1 VHLRK
6 VLLVAKRDY
15 LAAVMRKAFIIGLV
29 AAPLLF
35 GGGFFVIALMRVTQG
50 TTARHVAIVDHTGIV
65 TDSIIAAAH
74 ARAEE
79 DRTTLP
85 AGASPLLD
93 NNFVFETV
101 PPDLK
106 GREGQR
112 VALSDRVRHHE
123 LFAFVE
129 IGRDAVNPPKDLT
142 TRSDKPK
149 IPAGLITYYSD
160 SQSAPARFWI
170 SGVVDE
176 GIRRVRLQRLGVDA
190 GRFEDLMRAVPM
202 ETMSLVSR
210 GQQSAGPSRN
220 TAAAFAVPFALMFLM
235 MMIAMMGSAPMLTAV
250 AEDKMQRVFEMLLAS
265 AKPFELIAG
274 KVVASV
280 GVSLTSSVF
289 YIVGGL
295 FVLQGMALMGIAPF
309 ELLPWFFIYL
319 ICEVVI
325 LSSLGAALGSACGTP
340 NDAQQYVFLVV
351 LPVIAPVFFIGPLM
365 EQPNGVMATVASLIP
380 PFTPLIMMMRQAMP
394 GGVPAWEP
402 WAGLLIVLVWTLLS
416 TFAAARIFR
425 VGILM
430 QGRAPKLPEMVR
442 WALRG

>member
-1 VHLRK
+1 MHLRK
-6 VLLVAKRDY
+6 ILLVAKRDY
-15 LAAVMRKAFIIGLV
+15 QAAVMRKAFIIGLV

-35 GGGFFVIALMRVTQG
+35 GGGFFVIAIMRVTQS
-50 TTARHVAIVDHTGIV
+50 TSARHVAIVDRTGAV
-65 TDSIIAAAH
+65 ADSILAAAR
-74 ARAEE
+74 ARADQ
-79 DRTTLP
+79 DRRDLP
-85 AGASPLLD
+85 AATPILD
-93 NNFVFETV
+93 NNFTFETV
-101 PPDLK
+101 PPDRND
-106 GREGQR
+106 REAQR
-112 VALSDRVRHHE
+112 IVLSDRVRRHE

-129 IGRDAVNPPKDLT
+129 IGRDAIKPPKE
-142 TRSDKPK
+142 PK
-149 IPAGLITYYSD
+149 KPAGLVAYYSD
-160 SQSAPARFWI
+160 SQSAPSRAWI
-170 SGVVDE
+170 FGGVND
-176 GIRRVRLQRLGVDA
+176 GIRRVRLAQLGVNP
-190 GRFEDLMRAVPM
+190 GRFDDLMRDVPV

-210 GQQSAGPSRN
+210 GQPSASAPGNP
-220 TAAAFAVPFALMFLM
+220 AAALAVPLALMLLM
-235 MMIAMMGSAPMLTAV
+235 MMIAMMGSAPMLTVV

-295 FVLQGMALMGIAPF
+295 FVLQGMALMGFAPF
-309 ELLPWFFIYL
+309 ELLPWFFLYL

-325 LSSLGAALGSACGTP
+325 LSSLGAALGSACSTP
-340 NDAQQYVFLVV
+340 NDAQQYVFFVI

-365 EQPNGVMATVASLIP
+365 EQPNGLMATAASLIP

-402 WAGLLIVLVWTLLS
+402 WAGLVGVLAWTLLS
-416 TFAAARIFR
+416 TFVAARIFR

-430 QGRAPKLPEMVR
+430 QGTAPKLPEMFR